1 MDVSLG
7 SLMVDDTDARLVELA
22 RVGDVGAFESLVRR
36 HLRVAYGAAL
46 AVTGDPTDAEDVCQD
61 AFFQASRKLDD
72 LDPPGKFLPWL
83 LTIVRNRAHD
93 IRRRRRVRMAESLDE
108 GLQADGHAVDPG
120 RSAERAELRERLVSA
135 MANLS
140 DVQREVLLLHD
151 VEGWKHREIAELIG
165 VAEGTVR
172 AHLFHARRAMREM
185 LGAEFS
191 GG

>member
-7 SLMVDDTDARLVELA
+7 SLMADDTDARLVEQA
-22 RVGDVGAFESLVRR
+22 RIGDVGAFESLVRR

-61 AFFQASRKLDD
+61 AFFQASRRLDD

-108 GLQADGHAVDPG
+108 GLQADGAAVDPA

-185 LGAEFS
+185 LGTEFS

>member
-1 MDVSLG
+1 MADE
-7 SLMVDDTDARLVELA
+7 TDARLVEAA
-22 RVGDVGAFESLVRR
+22 RTGDVGAFESLVRR

-46 AVTGDPTDAEDVCQD
+46 AVTGDATDAEDVCQD
-61 AFFQASRKLDD
+61 AFFQASRRLDD

-93 IRRRRRVRMAESLDE
+93 VRRRQRVRMAEPLDD
-108 GLQADGHAVDPG
+108 GLRADGAAVDPA
-120 RSAERAELRERLVSA
+120 RSAERAELRHRLVEA
-135 MANLS
+135 MGNLS

-172 AHLFHARRAMREM
+172 AHLFHARRAMRDL
-185 LGAEFS
+185 LGTELL